1 MSFLPIL
8 WSMGGDIHRINTATG
23 QQAFLFLKNM
33 EQEGSLSL
41 QSISLNDGR
50 SDESVY
56 KGKDRNDVQF
66 LYGNRQYP

>member
-1 MSFLPIL
+1 MK
-8 WSMGGDIHRINTATG
+8 
-23 QQAFLFLKNM
+23 LKSA
-33 EQEGSLSL
+33 EYFPY
-41 QSISLNDGR
+41 DGR